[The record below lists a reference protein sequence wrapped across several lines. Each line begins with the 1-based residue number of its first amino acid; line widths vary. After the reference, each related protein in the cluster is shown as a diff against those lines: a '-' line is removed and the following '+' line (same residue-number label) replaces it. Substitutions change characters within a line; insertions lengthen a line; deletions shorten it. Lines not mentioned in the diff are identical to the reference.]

1 MGLSSDRGVVQATS
15 EAGNVRDVT
24 FVETV
29 PLKWQLRKY
38 ADKVPIVPIYDLIF
52 EFKLHV
58 PF

>member
-38 ADKVPIVPIYDLIF
+38 ADKVPIVPNFDLIF